1 MKIAINTRLLLV
13 GRLDGIG
20 WFTYESVR
28 RMVCAHPEHEFY
40 FLFDRRPDNSF
51 LFADNVKPLVLFP
64 QARHPVLWYMF
75 FEWSVARALRKHRID
90 LFLSTDGWL
99 PLKTHVPTLTVIH
112 DLNFEHATD
121 YLRPSHQR
129 YMTYFFPKFA
139 RRATRVATVSEFSKQ
154 DIAKTYGIGVDKIDV
169 VYDGS
174 HSNYRP
180 CDGETRRQTCGR
192 YAGGMPYYI
201 FIGTILKRKN
211 LANTL
216 LAFDQFREIHSEGVK
231 LIVVGSRVWWKDEL
245 EAAYNGMRHKDDV
258 VFIGRADAEELSKL
272 LGSSLGLV
280 YASFFEGFGIP
291 ILEAFNAEVP
301 VITSNCTSMPEVA
314 GDAALLVD
322 PHRVDAIRDAMV
334 RLADDAMLRD
344 ELVAKGRIQRELFS
358 WDRTADLLWKSLM
371 KTYETSCVNAG

>member
-1 MKIAINTRLLLV
+1 
-13 GRLDGIG
+13 
-20 WFTYESVR
+20 
-28 RMVCAHPEHEFY
+28 MV
-40 FLFDRRPDNSF
+40 
-51 LFADNVKPLVLFP
+51 
-64 QARHPVLWYMF
+64 
-75 FEWSVARALRKHRID
+75 
-90 LFLSTDGWL
+90 
-99 PLKTHVPTLTVIH
+99 
-112 DLNFEHATD
+112 
-121 YLRPSHQR
+121 
-129 YMTYFFPKFA
+129 
-139 RRATRVATVSEFSKQ
+139 
-154 DIAKTYGIGVDKIDV
+154 
-169 VYDGS
+169 
-174 HSNYRP
+174 
-180 CDGETRRQTCGR
+180 
-192 YAGGMPYYI
+192 
-201 FIGTILKRKN
+201 
-211 LANTL
+211 
-216 LAFDQFREIHSEGVK
+216 
-231 LIVVGSRVWWKDEL
+231 
-245 EAAYNGMRHKDDV
+245 AAYNGMRHKDDV